1 MIESTISFFR
11 EIWIRRHQMY
21 RKFMLSRT
29 RREKFFIIRQAL
41 NNLNILFKRKFGW
54 CFPFSLGFPTDEL
67 RDPLRIYNLRMIEDA
82 LEPLNVT
89 VVDDVERKINFVL
102 PGIDPSFVYGGYI
115 AVFNFMTRLI
125 KEKCRVRI
133 ILHQRMV
140 STMGELLREL
150 GPNNPLRFCLE
161 NAELVDG
168 HDREQTL
175 FVGRDDIFIGYSWT
189 TSRLAQMAASKT
201 NGRPFVFFIQD
212 YECIFYEY
220 DSIRA
225 LCDETYT
232 YDHFAIF
239 NSPDLADFFRAKR
252 LGVFKSG
259 DQAHGKWLMFQHA
272 LSNVRAPT
280 VDELRQRAARRM
292 LIYARPEK
300 HAGRNLLELCVM
312 ALRKALETG
321 LLDKSWEFVGIG
333 SLEPGTDIPL
343 GSDTSIKMLRR
354 MSFEEYCRELANFD
368 VGISLMYSP
377 HPSVP
382 PLEMAAAGLVVVTT
396 SFENRGPERMAG
408 ISNNLIAVP
417 AGIESVCEAIVEAA
431 RRASDYE
438 ARVQNSRF
446 DWPRSWDDSF
456 NPGFISGFLKWCYG
470 Q

>member
-1 MIESTISFFR
+1 MLESTISFFR

-82 LEPLNVT
+82 LEPLNVK
-89 VVDDVERKINFVL
+89 VEDGAERRINFVL
-102 PGIDPSFVYGGYI
+102 PGIDPSFVFGGYI

-125 KEKCRVRI
+125 KAGSRVRI

-140 STMGELLREL
+140 STRAELMREL

-168 HDREQTL
+168 HDREQAL
-175 FVGRDDIFIGYSWT
+175 PVGKDDIFIGYSWT
-189 TSRLAQMAASKT
+189 TSRLAQMAATRT

-239 NSPDLADFFRAKR
+239 NSPDLVNFFRARR
-252 LGVFKSG
+252 LGVFKDG
-259 DQAHGKWLMFQHA
+259 GTADGKWLMFHHA
-272 LSNVRAPT
+272 LANVRAPT
-280 VDELRQRAARRM
+280 VEELRQRPARRM

-312 ALRKALETG
+312 ALQRAVESG
-321 LLDKSWEFVGIG
+321 QLDRSWEFVGIG
-333 SLEPGTDIPL
+333 GLEPGSDIPL
-343 GSDTSIKMLRR
+343 GRSSSIRMLRR
-354 MSFEEYCRELANFD
+354 MSFDEYCTKLADFD

-382 PLEMAAAGLVVVTT
+382 PLEMAAAGMVVVTT

-417 AGIESVCEAIVEAA
+417 AGVESVCGAIVEAA
-431 RRASDYE
+431 RRADNVE
-438 ARVQNSRF
+438 ARVSNARF
-446 DWPRSWDDSF
+446 DWPRSWDESF
-456 NPGFISGFLKWCYG
+456 NPDFISRFLQWCC